1 MQPLPT
7 AARVPLPLPV
17 LGFTSKLREL
27 LDLLAALRD
36 IREPLTSPDGL
47 RASLELL
54 LRLAEFAGIDRAWT
68 DRIRRVLDD
77 QRAFDIVLAIVRY
90 LHGLMATE
98 EIVRSIA
105 QYNAAAKNNATTAD
119 LAAQDFLNWL
129 PLILEII
136 AFLRELRRAVG
147 WAERSEGPRAINHNS
162 P

>member
-1 MQPLPT
+1 MHQPLP
-7 AARVPLPLPV
+7 AAAA
-17 LGFTSKLREL
+17 FTSKLREL
-27 LDLLAALRD
+27 LDLLAALRE

-47 RASLELL
+47 RSSLELL

-68 DRIRRVLDD
+68 DRVRRVLDD

-105 QYNAAAKNNATTAD
+105 QYNSAENQTASTPN
-119 LAAQDFLNWL
+119 LAAQDFLDWL

-147 WAERSEGPRAINHNS
+147 WVESAADEARAHGT
-162 P
+162 